1 MLYSKS
7 APTGEVKV
15 MVAEGIKQLGCVI
28 APTTAA
34 GFTGKAFT
42 KLAVGE
48 EIQPVEISR
57 TVIENV
63 VFGVKLAKVVLDW

>member
-1 MLYSKS
+1 
-7 APTGEVKV
+7 

-28 APTTAA
+28 VPTTAA
-34 GFTGKAFT
+34 GFTGKALT

-63 VFGVKLAKVVLDW
+63 VFGVKLAKVALDW